1 MTESVALGGVWTGD
15 AVGAAT
21 NVREKDQVSIGGAA
35 ADRADGATD
44 GLWAIPGENSLLDDA
59 NRAIIES
66 LQRDGRRAYAQI
78 AREVGLSEAAVRR
91 RVQQLRASGVIQI
104 VAVTDPLQ
112 LGFRRQALIG
122 ISVEGDVRDVA
133 AKVVPLPEVDYVVM
147 CAGSF
152 DLLVEVVCEG
162 DERLLH
168 ILNDSIRS
176 IPGVRSTETF
186 MYLKLAKQTYT
197 WGTR

>member
-1 MTESVALGGVWTGD
+1 MTAVRKAGAETSGSFVSP
-15 AVGAAT
+15 AVGPT
-21 NVREKDQVSIGGAA
+21 EDGWQTPVEGG
-35 ADRADGATD
+35 
-44 GLWAIPGENSLLDDA
+44 LLDAA
-59 NRAIIES
+59 NRSIIES
-66 LQRDGRRAYAQI
+66 LQQDGRRAYSQI
-78 AREVGLSEAAVRR
+78 ASDIGLSEAAVRR
-91 RVQQLRASGVIQI
+91 RIQQLRTSGVIQI

-112 LGFRRQALIG
+112 LGFTRQAMIG
-122 ISVEGDVRDVA
+122 LTVEGDVRAVA
-133 AKVVPLPEVDYVVM
+133 AKIVPLPEVEYVVM

-152 DLLVEVVCEG
+152 DLLVEVVCED

>member
-1 MTESVALGGVWTGD
+1 V
-15 AVGAAT
+15 T
-21 NVREKDQVSIGGAA
+21 NLREKAQVSAA
-35 ADRADGATD
+35 EPADE
-44 GLWAIPGENSLLDDA
+44 LWAIPGEGNLLDDA

-78 AREVGLSEAAVRR
+78 ASEVGLSEAAVRR
-91 RVQQLRASGVIQI
+91 RVQQLRTSGVIQI
-104 VAVTDPLQ
+104 VAVTNPLQ
-112 LGFRRQALIG
+112 LGFRRQAMIG
-122 ISVEGDVRDVA
+122 ISVEGDVREVA
-133 AKVVPLPEVDYVVM
+133 AKIVPLPEVDYVVM

-176 IPGVRSTETF
+176 VPGVRSTETF
-186 MYLKLAKQTYT
+186 VYLKLAKQTYT

>member
-1 MTESVALGGVWTGD
+1 VEESVELGRRE
-15 AVGAAT
+15 GAR
-21 NVREKDQVSIGGAA
+21 VEAA
-35 ADRADGATD
+35 ADVGREGRDGSVASDQLWSLNADSGQ
-44 GLWAIPGENSLLDDA
+44 LDEA

-66 LQRDGRRAYAQI
+66 LQRDGRVAYSRI
-78 AREVGLSEAAVRR
+78 ASEIGLSEASVRR
-91 RVQQLRASGVIQI
+91 RVQQLRSSGVIQI

-112 LGFRRQALIG
+112 VGFHRQAMIG
-122 ISVEGDVRDVA
+122 ISVEGDVRAVA
-133 AKVVPLPEVDYVVM
+133 AKIVPLPEVDYVVM

-176 IPGVRSTETF
+176 IPGVRSTEVF

>member
-1 MTESVALGGVWTGD
+1 VE
-15 AVGAAT
+15 AAT
-21 NVREKDQVSIGGAA
+21 NVEDDVQLSEGGELQPDQ
-35 ADRADGATD
+35 
-44 GLWAIPGENSLLDDA
+44 LWAIPGDSSLLDDA

-78 AREVGLSEAAVRR
+78 ATDIGLSEAAVRR

-112 LGFRRQALIG
+112 LGFHRQALIG
-122 ISVEGDVRDVA
+122 ISVEGDVRSVA
-133 AKVVPLPEVDYVVM
+133 AKIVPLPEVDYVVM

-162 DERLLH
+162 DESLLH

-176 IPGVRSTETF
+176 IPGVRATETF